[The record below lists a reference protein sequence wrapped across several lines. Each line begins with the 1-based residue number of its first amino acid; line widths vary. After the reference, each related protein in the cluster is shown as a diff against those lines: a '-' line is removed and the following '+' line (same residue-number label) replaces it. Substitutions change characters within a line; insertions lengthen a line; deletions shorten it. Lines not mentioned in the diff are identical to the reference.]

1 MGCMLQSRG
10 LKLIN
15 IVSSLLLFWV
25 LLGKSYAQ
33 TTLLPGDLLVVTA
46 NVSVNEF
53 ELIPLIN
60 IEEGTT
66 IIIKGSSENTLIEPV
81 TITFD
86 KPLTRGQRLIVSN
99 AESDWITKSAHL
111 STAYEKGMITL
122 IQPDEGVNRLLFG
135 FSWGYFDD
143 ESINLLIDELE
154 LPFLR
159 FGKATNYQYHLKNGA
174 SGTAKMLAQMVAN
187 PANWKKANKP
197 FNSFQTSF
205 RILSGPVIV
214 FDQNVSTISESDSI
228 RLNVAIYEHDGSK
241 LTVDAKLH
249 HEYSTADTN
258 DVNHF
263 KKYTFNFTGL
273 IGDAV
278 YEKVIPVTDDDLFE
292 DQETAFFELENLS
305 AGQFGDFISHA
316 AFILDNEVPDV
327 SIAAV
332 QDATY
337 KLPVLRITNNERV
350 YLNVNDWKIELADV
364 VLEFSDLIEIA
375 PFENQTVLL
384 DDFLTTNNTE
394 SLDNITID
402 VIRILDRSG
411 QVVEELKL
419 KEQKNL
425 VQQDPTE
432 STKNKID
439 VKLGQIENDPV
450 SVMEATDLSS
460 SNTAIKK
467 DTSVVVEKGWKPWI
481 GEINSGTDQD
491 VQYWDEKTQ
500 SFRELTAVNKDS
512 AAGVGLVY
520 YHDQAEI
527 EMEAFE
533 QFEDSSAQLEM
544 QSTPSN
550 WIFTLSAT
558 DANENEIIDGAEG
571 FNLVQNHVGSPIQVS
586 ALMEVLAQQ
595 IGENKVAP
603 YVYGWDMNTEQVKT
617 NQDMIE
623 AGELFWILADSVIE
637 RMDIS
642 ISTDQLTAQI
652 PDVETLEEPVST
664 LKLVLFTENSSQ
676 STDIQL
682 FDGEFEIDQHVPHPA
697 LMLRKN
703 SILNQGLQFAY
714 QVDNKWF
721 SKLNLPYTSDAIYA
735 IPLGIRDTS
744 SSKMTLEIADWNLEG
759 GWQLF
764 IEDVETEEQVE
775 LLPGV
780 NFSFE
785 YFVNEDESESYN
797 RKSIDQRYLLLMV
810 PPGVEL
816 VDKSIPEQIEL
827 FQNYP
832 NPFNPATTISFYLPE
847 PVEVS
852 LSVFN
857 VVGQPVATLT
867 NGVLNAG
874 EHHFEWNATG
884 YPSGMYIY
892 QLEVGTKVLTRK
904 MTLVK

>member
-81 TITFD
+81 SITFD

-99 AESDWITKSAHL
+99 AESDWITKSAQL

-122 IQPDEGVNRLLFG
+122 SQPDEGVNRLLIG
-135 FSWGYFDD
+135 FSWGYFDV
-143 ESINLLIDELE
+143 ESITLLTDELE

-159 FGKATNYQYHLKNGA
+159 FGKAANYQYHLKNGA

-187 PANWKKANKP
+187 PANWKMANKP
-197 FNSFQTSF
+197 FNSFQTSL

-258 DVNHF
+258 DVDHF

-278 YEKVIPVTDDDLFE
+278 YEKVIPVIDDDLFE

-350 YLNVNDWKIELADV
+350 YLNINDWKIELADV

-402 VIRILDRSG
+402 VIRILDRNG
-411 QVVEELKL
+411 KVVEELKI

-425 VQQDPTE
+425 VQQDPAE

-460 SNTAIKK
+460 NNTAIKK

-481 GEINSGTDQD
+481 GEINSVTDQD

-527 EMEAFE
+527 EMKAFE

-544 QSTPSN
+544 QSRSNN

-571 FNLVQNHVGSPIQVS
+571 FNLVQNHAGSPIQVS
-586 ALMEVLAQQ
+586 ALMEVLAQH

-642 ISTDQLTAQI
+642 ISSDQLAAQI
-652 PDVETLEEPVST
+652 SDVETLEEPVST

-682 FDGEFEIDQHVPHPA
+682 FDGEFEIDQHVPHLA
-697 LMLRKN
+697 LMMRKN
-703 SILNQGLQFAY
+703 AILNQGLQFAY
-714 QVDNKWF
+714 QVDNKWI

-764 IEDVETEEQVE
+764 IEHVETEEQVE

-785 YFVNEDESESYN
+785 YFVDEDESESHN
-797 RKSIDQRYLLLMV
+797 GKSIDQRYRLLMV

>member
-60 IEEGTT
+60 IKEGTT

-81 TITFD
+81 SITFD

-99 AESDWITKSAHL
+99 AESDWITKSAQL

-122 IQPDEGVNRLLFG
+122 SQPDEGVNRLLFG

-143 ESINLLIDELE
+143 ESITLLIDELE

-159 FGKATNYQYHLKNGA
+159 FGEATNYQYHLKNGA

-187 PANWKKANKP
+187 PANWKMANKP
-197 FNSFQTSF
+197 FNSFQTSLL
-205 RILSGPVIV
+205 ILSGPVIV

-394 SLDNITID
+394 SLDDITID

-411 QVVEELKL
+411 QIVEELKL
-419 KEQKNL
+419 KEEKNL
-425 VQQDPTE
+425 VKQDPTE

-460 SNTAIKK
+460 NNTATKA

-512 AAGVGLVY
+512 AARVGLIY

-571 FNLVQNHVGSPIQVS
+571 FNLVQNHAGSPIQVS

-595 IGENKVAP
+595 VGENKVAP
-603 YVYGWDMNTEQVKT
+603 YVFDFEMNTEQVKT

-623 AGELFWILADSVIE
+623 AGELFWILSDSVIE

-642 ISTDQLTAQI
+642 ISTDQLAAQI

-682 FDGEFEIDQHVPHPA
+682 FDGEFEIDQHVPHLA
-697 LMLRKN
+697 LMMRKN
-703 SILNQGLQFAY
+703 VILNQGLQFAY
-714 QVDNKWF
+714 QVDSKWF

-764 IEDVETEEQVE
+764 IEHVETEEQVE

-785 YFVNEDESESYN
+785 YFVDEDESESHTE
-797 RKSIDQRYLLLMV
+797 KSIDQRYRLLMV